1 MDSDSIKPGV
11 YRHFKG
17 GRYQVKGV
25 VYHSETEE
33 ELVLYKPLYGDEKNS
48 ALWVRPLSMFLQ
60 KVEVDGALVARFCYL
75 EE

>member
-1 MDSDSIKPGV
+1 M
-11 YRHFKG
+11 
-17 GRYQVKGV
+17 KGV